1 MTAWLY
7 VAIIVIST
15 VASDLLQSWEMK
27 RHGEIT
33 DFGVGGIGRL
43 LKMLLTKL
51 PLIGSILFLAISF
64 YAFLALLAV
73 ADLSFAV
80 PATALSLVA
89 ETVLARV
96 VLKEHVTGARW
107 GGTLLVALG
116 VVLLAL

>member
-1 MTAWLY
+1 MAWLY

-27 RHGEIT
+27 RQGEVT

-43 LKMLLTKL
+43 LKLLLTKA
-51 PLIGSILFLAISF
+51 PLIGSIVFLAISF

-89 ETVLARV
+89 ETILARL
-96 VLKEHVTGARW
+96 VLKERVNAARW
-107 GGTLLVALG
+107 GGTALVTIGVAL
-116 VVLLAL
+116 LAV

>member
-1 MTAWLY
+1 MAWLY
-7 VAIIVIST
+7 VALIVIST

-27 RHGEIT
+27 RHGEVK
-33 DFGVGGIGRL
+33 DFGAAGIGRL

-51 PLIGSILFLAISF
+51 PLIGSVVFLAISF

-89 ETVLARV
+89 ETVLAKVLLRERV
-96 VLKEHVTGARW
+96 TAARW
-107 GGTLLVALG
+107 GGTALVAIG
-116 VVLLAL
+116 VGLLAL

>member
-1 MTAWLY
+1 MAWIY

-27 RHGEIT
+27 RQGEVT
-33 DFGVGGIGRL
+33 EFGIGGIGRL
-43 LKMLLTKL
+43 LRLLLTKA
-51 PLIGSILFLAISF
+51 PLIGSMVFLAISF

-89 ETVLARV
+89 ETVLARLL
-96 VLKEHVTGARW
+96 LKENVTPARW
-107 GGTLLVALG
+107 GGTVLVAIG
-116 VVLLAL
+116 VALLAL